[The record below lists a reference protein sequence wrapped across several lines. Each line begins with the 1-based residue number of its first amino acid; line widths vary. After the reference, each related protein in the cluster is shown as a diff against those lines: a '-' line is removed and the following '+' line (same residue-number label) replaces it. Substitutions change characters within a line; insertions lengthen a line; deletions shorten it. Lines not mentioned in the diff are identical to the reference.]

1 MVDLKGTL
9 PRFAVFTLPRI
20 QTVDEFRPAECKPQ
34 RVWRD
39 VHVLSAWGR
48 VSEVF
53 EAEEAENA
61 RPVFFRQSQDVP
73 ILRFEPGGH
82 LVNALTMLVGQRF
95 EETGLPDVGQ
105 FVHALLHVTGQCV
118 IICQPLQFSVVGK
131 RDFHIR
137 KPRQF
142 SARGRSHR
150 VVIPVA
156 LALTKA
162 FEFSRWDMQLD
173 AF

>member
-20 QTVDEFRPAECKPQ
+20 QTVDEFRPAERKPQ

-39 VHVLSAWGR
+39 VNALSAWGR

-73 ILRFEPGGH
+73 ILRFESGGH
-82 LVNALTMLVGQRF
+82 FVNALTVFVGQRF
-95 EETGLPDVGQ
+95 EETGLPGVGQ
-105 FVHALLHVTGQCV
+105 FVHTLLHVTGQCGLLGPPTKFTTLSFS
-118 IICQPLQFSVVGK
+118 QPV
-131 RDFHIR
+131 
-137 KPRQF
+137 
-142 SARGRSHR
+142 RG
-150 VVIPVA
+150 
-156 LALTKA
+156 
-162 FEFSRWDMQLD
+162 
-173 AF
+173 